1 MIPARIAFAALLVAT
16 AHPAAAIDLFTAQGG
31 WTGTG
36 SLATSVERRM
46 QPARCQVDVK
56 PTDAGGDVSVTGKCA
71 VAVGASNISFRLVRG
86 DGRAVRGAMW
96 SEATDE
102 ILQLAGARTETGVDM
117 TATEPWVVDGVDYE
131 TRVIVREP
139 DAGSFKIQQLARM
152 EGEKAW
158 RVIVDMTYRQ
168 P

>member
-1 MIPARIAFAALLVAT
+1 
-16 AHPAAAIDLFTAQGG
+16 
-31 WTGTG
+31 
-36 SLATSVERRM
+36 
-46 QPARCQVDVK
+46 
-56 PTDAGGDVSVTGKCA
+56 
-71 VAVGASNISFRLVRG
+71 
-86 DGRAVRGAMW
+86 MW